1 VPLLVAVVLL
11 LLLLQNFAAAWEEV
25 ACKQATLE

>member
-11 LLLLQNFAAAWEEV
+11 LTMLRNFAAAWAEV